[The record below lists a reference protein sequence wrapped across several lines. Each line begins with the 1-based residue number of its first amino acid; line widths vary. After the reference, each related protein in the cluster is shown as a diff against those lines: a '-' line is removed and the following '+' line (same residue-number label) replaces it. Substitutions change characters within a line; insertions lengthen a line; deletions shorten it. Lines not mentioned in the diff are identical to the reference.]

1 MTSKFYAA
9 VVVLA
14 AVLGASGAHAQE
26 ATSVA
31 RTYVPSLAN
40 LMLLVQIRHAKL
52 WFAGNAA
59 NWELADF
66 AIHELEEG
74 LEDIAKLY
82 PTTKDG
88 PIGDMIEQIAK
99 EPIGAVEKAV
109 KGRDR
114 RSFVLAYERLT
125 AACNSCHQAANHA
138 FIAIRRPVTSPFPN
152 QSFAPARP

>member
-1 MTSKFYAA
+1 MTPRFCAA
-9 VVVLA
+9 IIVLA
-14 AVLGASGAHAQE
+14 AALGASATQAQE
-26 ATSVA
+26 APSVA

-40 LMLLVQIRHAKL
+40 LMLLVQMRHAKL
-52 WFAGNAA
+52 WFAGYAA

-66 AIHELEEG
+66 TIHELEEG

-82 PTTKDG
+82 PATKDG

-99 EPIGAVEKAV
+99 EPISAVEKAV
-109 KGRDR
+109 KARDR
-114 RSFVLAYERLT
+114 NSFVRAYERLT

-138 FIAIRRPVTSPFPN
+138 FIAIRRPAASPFPN